1 MRNNTHEMEEEI
13 RWKVLK
19 AMLDDFPKLRQ
30 RARTYLQ
37 VLKEADKEVYFLE
50 RLKFNRLVKKK

>member
-1 MRNNTHEMEEEI
+1 MEEEI

-30 RARTYLQ
+30 LARTYLQ
-37 VLKEADKEVYFLE
+37 ILEEADKEVYFLE
-50 RLKFNRLVKKK
+50 RLRFNRLVKKK

>member
-1 MRNNTHEMEEEI
+1 MEEKI

-37 VLKEADKEVYFLE
+37 VLKEAEKEAYFLE
-50 RLKFNRLVKKK
+50 RLRFNRLVKKK